1 MTGGA
6 GDDVLNGGVGSDTY
20 VWRKGDGADT
30 IFDRS
35 GQSAQTDT
43 LSLADVA
50 STGVTLTRHR
60 GDLLLTV
67 NATGE
72 TITVANQFL
81 APAFRGGLESI
92 RFSDGV
98 SWTFDDILAHT
109 IVNGSAASETLAGTA
124 FADTING
131 LAGDD
136 TINGYAGDDRLT
148 GGAGKD
154 VLSGGAGSDTYVWRK
169 GDGADTIIERFGW
182 GAQTDTLSLADVAST
197 GVTLT
202 RSGAD
207 LRLTVNATGETITI
221 TNQFSWSAFGYGLES
236 IRFSDGVSWTP
247 DDILAHTVNGSAA
260 SETGRDE
267 WFSAPSASWPDMLAL
282 DAAFGA
288 APVDPI
294 TDFSMAEENIRLA
307 QSAFANDGQAGG
319 ISSDAFGSGA
329 APALT
334 DYLLSGAVGWTRTA
348 NVDRLG

>member
-20 VWRKGDGADT
+20 VCSKGDGADT

-109 IVNGSAASETLAGTA
+109 IVHGSAASETLAGTA

-148 GGAGKD
+148 GGAGND
-154 VLSGGAGSDTYVWRK
+154 VLIGGA
-169 GDGADTIIERFGW
+169 
-182 GAQTDTLSLADVAST
+182 VA
-197 GVTLT
+197 
-202 RSGAD
+202 
-207 LRLTVNATGETITI
+207 
-221 TNQFSWSAFGYGLES
+221 
-236 IRFSDGVSWTP
+236 
-247 DDILAHTVNGSAA
+247 
-260 SETGRDE
+260 
-267 WFSAPSASWPDMLAL
+267 
-282 DAAFGA
+282 
-288 APVDPI
+288 
-294 TDFSMAEENIRLA
+294 
-307 QSAFANDGQAGG
+307 
-319 ISSDAFGSGA
+319 A
-329 APALT
+329 APARTLM
-334 DYLLSGAVGWTRTA
+334 SGEKAMAPTRSSKGSA
-348 NVDRLG
+348 GGRRPILCRSPMSLRPESP